1 MSKPDHKRHVGPW
14 LRRYSATPPSRR
26 DRIVPVVLAGG
37 AWIVFVVLVILLF
50 RAFARY
56 PFHVFGGLVGVWVI
70 GFVVLTVKQ
79 RRAAARDQAAREG
92 RAIDGFTRR

>member
-1 MSKPDHKRHVGPW
+1 MSKPDHKRRVGPW
-14 LRRYSATPPSRR
+14 LRRYSATPTSRR

-37 AWIVFVVLVILLF
+37 AWVVFVVLVILLF
-50 RAFARY
+50 RVFVRY

-79 RRAAARDQAAREG
+79 RREAARDQAVRDS
-92 RAIDGFTRR
+92 RAFDGFRRR